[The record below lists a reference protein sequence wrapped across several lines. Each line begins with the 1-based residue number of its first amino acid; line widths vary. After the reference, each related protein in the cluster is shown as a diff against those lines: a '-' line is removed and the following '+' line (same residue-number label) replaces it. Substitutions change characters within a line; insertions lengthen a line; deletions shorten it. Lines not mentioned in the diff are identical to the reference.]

1 MSILSSTFIENQD
14 ERIRQDVIHQIDWE
28 PEIHSKD
35 ISVKVDH
42 ANVTLTGFVHGYL
55 EKLAAEKAAKSV
67 YGVVSVA
74 NDVEVKPNTSHTDPE
89 IARNVVE
96 ALRLHSSVPE
106 EKIKVMVRDG
116 VVTLEGTL
124 DWHYEIENA
133 AIAARSVFGVR
144 ELNNQLKIR
153 ATASSHQVR
162 QQIEDAFRRMVDLDA
177 RSMSVTTSNGTVS
190 LYGKVHSWA
199 ERERAESAA
208 WQAPGVQHVSNHLI
222 INP

>member
-1 MSILSSTFIENQD
+1 MNAPGSSYIEMQD
-14 ERIRQDVIHQIDWE
+14 ERIRQDVTRQVDWE

-35 ISVKVDH
+35 VSIKVDH

-55 EKLAAEKAAKSV
+55 EKVAAEKAAKSV

-74 NDVEVKPNTSHTDPE
+74 NDIEVKPNTSHTDPE

-96 ALRLHSSVPE
+96 ALRLHSSIPE

-144 ELNNQLKIR
+144 DLNSQLKLK

-162 QQIEDAFRRMVDLDA
+162 QQIEDALRRMVDLDA

-190 LYGKVHSWA
+190 LFGKVHSWS

-208 WQAPGVQHVSNHLI
+208 WQAPGVQRVSNHLI

>member
-1 MSILSSTFIENQD
+1 MTVLTSSFIECQD
-14 ERIRQDVIHQIDWE
+14 ERIRQDVMHQIEWE

-42 ANVTLTGFVHGYL
+42 ENVTLTGFVHGYL
-55 EKLAAEKAAKSV
+55 EKVAAEKAAKLV

-74 NDVEVKPNTSHTDPE
+74 NDIEVKPNTSHTDPE
-89 IARNVVE
+89 IARNVVD

-106 EKIKVMVRDG
+106 EKIKVTVRDG
-116 VVTLEGTL
+116 VVTLGGTL

-133 AIAARSVFGVR
+133 TIAARSVFGVR
-144 ELNNQLKIR
+144 ELNNQLKLK

-162 QQIEDAFRRMVDLDA
+162 EKIEDALRRMVDLDA

-190 LYGKVHSWA
+190 LYGRVHSWA

-208 WQAPGVQHVSNHLI
+208 WQAPGVQHVSNHLV